1 MDGQILSLMAT
12 RSGTRSVAPGANVP
26 VSTAVIE
33 AISSL
38 SGRSA
43 LDLPPMYSTIDPDAL
58 DALFEDRLTDGNVTF
73 RYADHLVTV
82 HADRTIEI
90 APLD

>member
-1 MDGQILSLMAT
+1 MAT

-38 SGRSA
+38 TGRST
-43 LDLPPMYSTIDPDAL
+43 LDLPPMYATIDPDAL
-58 DALFEDRLTDGNVTF
+58 DALFADRLTDGAVSFTYVGH
-73 RYADHLVTV
+73 RVTV
-82 HADRTIEI
+82 HADRTIELT
-90 APLD
+90 PLD